1 MIPRETIDDI
11 LRRLDIVDVI
21 QRYVPL
27 TRKGKNFVGLCPFH
41 EDGNPS
47 LSVSREKQIF
57 KCFSCGTAGNSI
69 SFLQKYKNIS
79 YMEAVQEAV
88 HDVLL
93 RRKPYT
99 AACLEVYLYR
109 KEREVH
115 KVITALECVRYGL
128 PSEKIR
134 AYLG

>member
-47 LSVSREKQIF
+47 LSVSVF
-57 KCFSCGTAGNSI
+57 
-69 SFLQKYKNIS
+69 
-79 YMEAVQEAV
+79 
-88 HDVLL
+88 
-93 RRKPYT
+93 P
-99 AACLEVYLYR
+99 
-109 KEREVH
+109 
-115 KVITALECVRYGL
+115 
-128 PSEKIR
+128 
-134 AYLG
+134 

>member
-79 YMEAVQEAV
+79 YMEAVQEAAQLAGV
-88 HDVLL
+88 
-93 RRKPYT
+93 T
-99 AACLEVYLYR
+99 
-109 KEREVH
+109 
-115 KVITALECVRYGL
+115 L
-128 PSEKIR
+128 PRSAPAKQDPQWNPIS
-134 AYLG
+134 

>member
-57 KCFSCGTAGNSI
+57 KCFSCGTAWQRNSGAA
-69 SFLQKYKNIS
+69 LYAETLGLA
-79 YMEAVQEAV
+79 EATSS
-88 HDVLL
+88 
-93 RRKPYT
+93 K
-99 AACLEVYLYR
+99 LYR
-109 KEREVH
+109 
-115 KVITALECVRYGL
+115 YGM
-128 PSEKIR
+128 S
-134 AYLG
+134 